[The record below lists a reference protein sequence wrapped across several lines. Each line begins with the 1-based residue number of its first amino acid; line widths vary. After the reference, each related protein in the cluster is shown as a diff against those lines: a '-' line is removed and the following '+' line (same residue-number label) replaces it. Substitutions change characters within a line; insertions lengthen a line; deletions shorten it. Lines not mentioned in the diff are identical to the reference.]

1 MHRTLIEVAKI
12 GIIWAA
18 VAFLLFLFLSPTFLA
33 LNFFNLDPS
42 FLLVPLL
49 SLIVILFS
57 SNVASIAI
65 ERSSRKKV
73 ATKRLRILALSVFF
87 FLISKNTIDN
97 ASIILPQ
104 GYATLFYLSF
114 SFAGGLLGLSL
125 GSLFGLLEDT
135 RDPRISSASKWI
147 SEGLTRNFVF
157 GFFLTAYISF
167 VRYPL
172 IELNPYVAIAEWVAV
187 ALAVA
192 FVYINVKM
200 VFEEYDPDLENTG
213 WRKHIQEVE
222 RETGDDFKHLT
233 FVQEQFVNQGVKE
246 PLLIYLTLL
255 LRDLG
260 KNEKQIIRTMA
271 PLLHYRDKKTSVFAL
286 PLVKENL
293 KRRNKESRKEILEDF
308 MAKI

>member
-57 SNVASIAI
+57 SNGASIAI

-73 ATKRLRILALSVFF
+73 ASKGLRILALSVFF
-87 FLISKNTIDN
+87 FLISKSTIDN

-104 GYATLFYLSF
+104 GYASLFYLSF

-135 RDPRISSASKWI
+135 RAPRISSASKWI

-167 VRYPL
+167 VRHPL
-172 IELNPYVAIAEWVAV
+172 IELNPYVAIAEWVVV

-192 FVYINVKM
+192 VVYINVKM

-260 KNEKQIIRTMA
+260 KNEKQIIRNMA

>member
-1 MHRTLIEVAKI
+1 MHRKLIDVAKI

-73 ATKRLRILALSVFF
+73 ANKWLRVLALSVFF
-87 FLISKNTIDN
+87 FLISKSTIDN
-97 ASIILPQ
+97 VSIILPQ
-104 GYATLFYLSF
+104 GYVSLFYLSF

-135 RDPRISSASKWI
+135 RAPRISSASKWI

-172 IELNPYVAIAEWVAV
+172 IKLNPYVAIAEWVAV

-192 FVYINVKM
+192 VVYINVKM

-271 PLLHYRDKKTSVFAL
+271 PLLHYREKKTSVFAL

-293 KRRNKESRKEILEDF
+293 KRRNKEFRKEILEDF

>member
-1 MHRTLIEVAKI
+1 MHRKLIEVAKI

-73 ATKRLRILALSVFF
+73 ANKWLRILALSVFF
-87 FLISKNTIDN
+87 FLISKSTIDN
-97 ASIILPQ
+97 VSIILPQ
-104 GYATLFYLSF
+104 GYVSLFYLSF

-135 RDPRISSASKWI
+135 RAPRISSASKWI

-172 IELNPYVAIAEWVAV
+172 IKLNPYVAIAEWVAV

-192 FVYINVKM
+192 VVYINVKM

-271 PLLHYRDKKTSVFAL
+271 PLLHYREKKTSVFAL

-293 KRRNKESRKEILEDF
+293 KRRNKEFRKEILEDF

>member
-1 MHRTLIEVAKI
+1 MHRKLIDVAKI

-73 ATKRLRILALSVFF
+73 ANKWLRILALSVFF
-87 FLISKNTIDN
+87 FLISKSTIDN

-104 GYATLFYLSF
+104 GYVSLFYLSF

-135 RDPRISSASKWI
+135 RAPRISSASKWI

-172 IELNPYVAIAEWVAV
+172 IKLNPYVAIAEWVAV

-192 FVYINVKM
+192 VVYINVKM

-271 PLLHYRDKKTSVFAL
+271 PLLHYREKKTSVFAL

-293 KRRNKESRKEILEDF
+293 KRRNKEFRKEILEDF